1 MTRLAKLGTVAAILG
16 ASIGLAVTTGAT
28 AQEDSGGES
37 GSNDVFRIGWSQDPK
52 TLNPFVGVNEEEFTI
67 WAINWELLVGFDPE
81 DLTPA
86 PAIAESWDVSEDGKT
101 VTFHLIEDATWS
113 DGEPITSADVKWSL
127 ETLGEEGLLFTGYTT
142 GVESIKTPDDHTV
155 ILTSKEPN
163 ARLIG
168 DLFVYILPE
177 HIWGEV
183 PVDELTG
190 GYQPE
195 VPLVGSGPYIVTEFE
210 RSRILKM
217 TPNPEWRGDEPA
229 FDELQFIR
237 YGSADAVE
245 RALTLGEVDFIP
257 EVQPATF
264 ERLGKQEGIEVVNA
278 PTYSFTEL
286 AFNLCSEEDCPDA
299 QFNPAIQDLT
309 MRQAIAYSID
319 RERNNEIANLG
330 TSFVAHGLLPS
341 FYKDFY
347 EVPEV
352 DYPFDPELA
361 NQILDDAGWELNS
374 DGIREKD
381 GDVASFDLFVRSEA
395 SAEIQYAKLI
405 AEQTEEIGVEFNVQ
419 VVSTDKLT
427 ELTVRKENGLPAP
440 EFDTF
445 IWGWGGDPYDPSALL
460 DLLTTSQIGASSDA
474 FYSNPEYDRLMEEQ
488 VTLVG
493 EENLEERKELI
504 SEMVAIVQE
513 DLPYLVLS
521 YDPYLEAYN
530 EDALGNVERLCP
542 AETGEI
548 LCQQVSYEPLLTL
561 TPGEG
566 SSGAETV
573 SGLPGGVAAIG
584 ALIIAVVAFLIG
596 RARGRRETEP
606 LELPA

>member
-264 ERLGKQEGIEVVNA
+264 DRLGEAGG
-278 PTYSFTEL
+278 
-286 AFNLCSEEDCPDA
+286 D
-299 QFNPAIQDLT
+299 
-309 MRQAIAYSID
+309 RG
-319 RERNNEIANLG
+319 RER
-330 TSFVAHGLLPS
+330 AHLL
-341 FYKDFY
+341 
-347 EVPEV
+347 VHR
-352 DYPFDPELA
+352 A
-361 NQILDDAGWELNS
+361 
-374 DGIREKD
+374 
-381 GDVASFDLFVRSEA
+381 
-395 SAEIQYAKLI
+395 
-405 AEQTEEIGVEFNVQ
+405 
-419 VVSTDKLT
+419 
-427 ELTVRKENGLPAP
+427 
-440 EFDTF
+440 
-445 IWGWGGDPYDPSALL
+445 
-460 DLLTTSQIGASSDA
+460 
-474 FYSNPEYDRLMEEQ
+474 RLQ
-488 VTLVG
+488 
-493 EENLEERKELI
+493 
-504 SEMVAIVQE
+504 
-513 DLPYLVLS
+513 
-521 YDPYLEAYN
+521 
-530 EDALGNVERLCP
+530 
-542 AETGEI
+542 
-548 LCQQVSYEPLLTL
+548 PLLR
-561 TPGEG
+561 G
-566 SSGAETV
+566 
-573 SGLPGGVAAIG
+573 GLPGRAVQPRDSGSDDAPGDRLFDRSRAKQRDRQPRDLVRRPRSA
-584 ALIIAVVAFLIG
+584 AVVLQGLLRGPGAGLPVRPRAGEPDPRRRGLGAELG
-596 RARGRRETEP
+596 RDS
-606 LELPA
+606 

>member
-1 MTRLAKLGTVAAILG
+1 MTSTRFGTITAILA
-16 ASIGLAVTTGAT
+16 ASIGLGLAAGAAS
-28 AQEDSGGES
+28 AQDSESSS
-37 GSNDVFRIGWSQDPK
+37 GSKDVLRIGWSQDPK
-52 TLNPFVGVNEEEFTI
+52 TLSPFIGVNEEEFTI
-67 WAINWELLVGFDPE
+67 WAINFELLVGFDPE
-81 DLTPA
+81 NLSPA

-101 VTFHLIEDATWS
+101 VTFHLIEDAKWS
-113 DGEPITSADVKWSL
+113 DGEPITSKDVKWSL
-127 ETLGEEGLLFTGYTT
+127 ETLGEEGLLFTGYTD
-142 GVESIKTPDDHTV
+142 GVTAIKTPDEYTV
-155 ILTSKEPN
+155 VLETAKPN

-177 HIWGEV
+177 HIWGKV
-183 PVDELTG
+183 PVDDLG
-190 GYQPE
+190 KYQPE

-217 TPNPEWRGDEPA
+217 TPNPEWRGEQPA

-264 ERLGKQEGIEVVNA
+264 ERLGDKEGIEVVNA
-278 PTYSFTEL
+278 PTYAFTEL
-286 AFNLCSEEDCPDA
+286 AFNLCSEENCPDA
-299 QFNPAIQDLT
+299 QFNPAIQDKT

-330 TSFVAHGLLPS
+330 TAFVAHGILPS

-347 EVPEV
+347 GVPEV
-352 DYPFDPELA
+352 DYPYDPEMA
-361 NQILDDAGWELNS
+361 NQMLDDAGWELNS

-395 SAEIQYAKLI
+395 PADIQYAKLI
-405 AEQTEEIGVEFNVQ
+405 AEQTEEIGVEMNVQ

-427 ELTVRKENGLPAP
+427 ELTVRKENGKPAP

-460 DLLTTSQIGASSDA
+460 DLVTTSQIGASSDS
-474 FYSNPEYDRLMEEQ
+474 FYSNPEYDRLMKEQ

-493 EENLEERKELI
+493 DENMEERQEVIK
-504 SEMVAIVQE
+504 EMVDIVQE
-513 DLPYLVLS
+513 DLPYLVLT

-548 LCQQVSYEPLLTL
+548 FCQQVSYEPLLSM

-566 SSGAETV
+566 ASGTDAE
-573 SGLPGGVAAIG
+573 SGIPGGVAAIG
-584 ALIIAVVAFLIG
+584 AVIIAIVAFVFG
-596 RARGRRETEP
+596 RARGRREVEP
-606 LELPA
+606 LELSA